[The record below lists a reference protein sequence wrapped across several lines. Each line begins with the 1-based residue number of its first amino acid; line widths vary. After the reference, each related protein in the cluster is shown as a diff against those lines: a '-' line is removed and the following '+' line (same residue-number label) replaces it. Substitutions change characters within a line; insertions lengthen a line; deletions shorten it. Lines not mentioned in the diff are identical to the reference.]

1 MKETINYI
9 NKKHH
14 EIQKDSREKDGTI
27 KILSKKASKMT
38 QRIDKLVKLVDRTR
52 AIFTV

>member
-14 EIQKDSREKDGTI
+14 EIQKDIREKDGTI
-27 KILSKKASKMT
+27 KILS
-38 QRIDKLVKLVDRTR
+38 
-52 AIFTV
+52 